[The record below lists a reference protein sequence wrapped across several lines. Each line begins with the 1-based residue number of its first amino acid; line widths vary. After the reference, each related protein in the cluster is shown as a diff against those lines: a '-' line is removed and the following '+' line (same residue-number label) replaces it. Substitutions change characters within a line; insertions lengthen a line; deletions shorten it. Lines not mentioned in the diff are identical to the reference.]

1 MARTE
6 RSENVA
12 ETGMV
17 TDRLDSFEVLPLG
30 GTGLGVRVHGV
41 GRLRVQGL
49 SYIWFWYLRYTFWS
63 NRGN

>member
-41 GRLRVQGL
+41 GWLRVQGL
-49 SYIWFWYLRYTFWS
+49 SYI
-63 NRGN
+63 